1 MSKGAESIQENTG
14 WFFMMIKGYVMLSYL
29 LTEIRHN
36 VVLTTNFN
44 HLTED
49 AVNDYK
55 QKIALVVSWILIY
68 YQFAPA

>member
-1 MSKGAESIQENTG
+1 
-14 WFFMMIKGYVMLSYL
+14 MMIKGYVMLSYL